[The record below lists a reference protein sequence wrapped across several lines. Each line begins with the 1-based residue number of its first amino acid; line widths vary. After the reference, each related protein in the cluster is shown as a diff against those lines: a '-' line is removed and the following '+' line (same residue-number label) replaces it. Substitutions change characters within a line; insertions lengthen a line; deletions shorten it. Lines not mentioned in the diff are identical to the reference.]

1 MASVRVTLLG
11 GFAAT
16 VDGARV
22 PDSAWRLKKAR
33 ELVKLLALARG
44 RRLHREQAM
53 DVLWP
58 DRDPAAAAN
67 NLHQAIHVARR
78 ALEPGAIELRDEVL
92 TLQAESDVQAFELA
106 ADRARRL
113 RLPAA
118 YRGALAL
125 YVGDLLP
132 ENRYDDWA
140 EEPREELAALAAM
153 LADELEALG
162 TEQAD
167 RPFSVPVD
175 ASSFVGR
182 ARELAELDALLR
194 RTRLLTLAGTGGAGK
209 SRLALE
215 LARSAEASYPGGA
228 ALVELAALT
237 ASESVADAV
246 ARALDVEALPGQEPV
261 DAVVDFLVP
270 RTQLVVLDNCEH
282 LLGAVASLADRLLR
296 SATELTILTTSREPL
311 HVAGEVVFRVPS
323 LDIPDPE
330 LVLGPEELLGYEA
343 VRLFVDRAASAAPGF
358 ELDEAN
364 AADVAR
370 ICFRLDGL
378 PLALELAAARAG
390 ALGPAD
396 VAERLDDRFRLLRR
410 DGRASPTRRDAL
422 LATLQWSHDLLLADE
437 RVLFRRLA
445 AFSGSFD
452 LAAAERVCAAGEL
465 APEDVADVLARL
477 VEKSL
482 VSIDERRSVERRYR
496 LLDTVQLY
504 AREQLR
510 GAREEEALAGQHA
523 RWALGR
529 AVAQR
534 GAPALDG
541 DAANMRAALDTLLE
555 TAPVDALRLATA
567 LGPFWLRRIE
577 LREARRRFQE
587 TLTAAPARD
596 LLRCEALLAAGAIEF
611 RSGALGVGQELAQ
624 EAYAVAVEIGDP
636 RAEWRSLQRMGE
648 FGIASDAADV
658 TVPWIERALE
668 VARREGARAWEA
680 IGIYSLGVAQW
691 LLGHLDVAD
700 DHVGRSVDILREL
713 DPSEPVPSPAN
724 IAEIRASARADRPS
738 LPLVF
743 EDTLQPFTEISCGE
757 AVAYALANQAGIA
770 RASGDH
776 DRARDLL
783 DESGARFEQLGDG
796 RGTATVL
803 VRRAY
808 LDLAEGSLVH
818 AHAQL
823 EEALELR
830 RRQRDRRAVGLALS
844 GLGLVETL
852 AGDYDL
858 ADEHLDE
865 ALALFRRAGD
875 RWGLASTLW
884 RTADLAFAR
893 EDVDAAEAALEEALG
908 VIAVTER
915 QRWIANTLLGLSD
928 VALLR
933 DDPERATAL
942 LEEARER
949 YALRD
954 DGAGVADVETRL
966 EGLLRGH

>member
-1 MASVRVTLLG
+1 MTSVRVSLLG

-16 VDGARV
+16 VDGTPV

-33 ELVKLLALARG
+33 ELVKLLALARS

-53 DVLWP
+53 DILWP

-78 ALEPGAIELRDEVL
+78 ALDPGAIELRDELL
-92 TLQAESDVQAFELA
+92 TLHAESDVEAFELA
-106 ADRARRL
+106 AERARRL

-125 YVGDLLP
+125 YAGELLP

-140 EEPREELAALAAM
+140 EEPREELADLAAR
-153 LADELEALG
+153 LGDELELLG
-162 TEQAD
+162 AEHSD

-209 SRLALE
+209 TRLALE
-215 LARSAEASYPGGA
+215 LARAVEPSYPGGA
-228 ALVELAALT
+228 ALVELASLT
-237 ASESVADAV
+237 ASESVAEAV
-246 ARALDVEALPGQEPV
+246 ARALDMQALPGQEPV
-261 DAVVDFLVP
+261 EALVDFLAP
-270 RTQLVVLDNCEH
+270 RTQLVLLDNCEH
-282 LLGAVASLADRLLR
+282 LLGAVAFIADALLR
-296 SATELTILTTSREPL
+296 AAPDLTILTTSREPL

-323 LDIPDPE
+323 LDIPDPD
-330 LVLGPEELLGYEA
+330 LMLGPEELLRFEA
-343 VRLFVDRAASAAPGF
+343 VRLFVERAASAAPGF
-358 ELDEAN
+358 ELDESN
-364 AADVAR
+364 APDVAR

-378 PLALELAAARAG
+378 PLALELAAGRIG
-390 ALGPAD
+390 ALNPAD

-410 DGRASPTRRDAL
+410 SGHASPTRQHAL
-422 LATLQWSHDLLLADE
+422 LATLQWSHDLLLPDE
-437 RVLFRRLA
+437 RLLFRRLA
-445 AFSGSFD
+445 IFSGSFD
-452 LAAAERVCAAGEL
+452 LAAAEQVCAGGEL
-465 APEDVADVLARL
+465 ETGDVADVLARL

-482 VSIDERRSVERRYR
+482 VSVDERTSFERRYR
-496 LLDTVQLY
+496 LLDTVHLY

-510 GAREEEALAGQHA
+510 VAGEEAGLAERHA
-523 RWALGR
+523 RWALLH
-529 AVAQR
+529 AVEQR

-541 DAANMRAALDTLLE
+541 DAANMRVALDTLRA
-555 TAPVDALRLATA
+555 TAPVEALRLATA

-577 LREARRRFQE
+577 LREARRRFEE
-587 TLTAAPARD
+587 TLAAAPVRD
-596 LLRCEALLAAGAIEF
+596 LLRWQALVAAGAIEF
-611 RSGALGVGQELAQ
+611 RSGDLVRGQELAQ
-624 EAYAVAVEIGDP
+624 EAYEVAIEVGDP
-636 RAEWRSLQRMGE
+636 HAEWRSLQRMGE
-648 FGIASDAADV
+648 LGIAADAADK
-658 TVPWIERALE
+658 TVPWIERGLE
-668 VARREGARAWEA
+668 VARREGVRSWEA

-691 LLGHLDVAD
+691 MLGDLDVAD
-700 DHVGRSVDILREL
+700 DHVGRSVDLLRAL
-713 DPSEPVPSPAN
+713 DPCELIPSPAN
-724 IAEIRASARADRPS
+724 IAEIRANALGDRPN

-743 EDTLQPFTEISCGE
+743 EDTLQPFAEISCGE

-770 RASGDH
+770 RASGDNE
-776 DRARDLL
+776 RARMLL
-783 DESGARFEQLGDG
+783 AESGMRFEQLREA
-796 RGTATVL
+796 RGMATVL

-808 LDLAEGSLVH
+808 LDVAEGDLEQ

-830 RRQRDRRAVGLALS
+830 RRQRDRRAIGLALS
-844 GLGLVETL
+844 GLALVETV
-852 AGDYDL
+852 AGDYEL
-858 ADEHLDE
+858 AEEHLDE

-875 RWGLASTLW
+875 RWGLVSTLW
-884 RTADLAFAR
+884 RAADLAFAR
-893 EDVDAAEAALEEALG
+893 EDVGAAEEALEEALG

-933 DDPERATAL
+933 GDPDRATAL

-949 YALRD
+949 YARRD
-954 DGAGVADVETRL
+954 DGVGVADVETRL
-966 EGLLRGH
+966 AALLRGR